1 MTTINTGIVLKY
13 VFKNDN
19 KKNILDLYELY
30 LNMYK
35 LFSNYEKNLIFLDFI
50 NRLVRDF
57 PYMGNISDKK
67 ILDNDKYLGESVYII
82 YTNLLRYI
90 FNKETDI
97 LKHFTSI
104 NFKHKENKL
113 DLYENIY
120 IYRWIYIYGNLGIKT
135 KEYDYLEFRNKFLKG
150 TLVYFNILINQLK
163 YLKNIVCD
171 KEFEDIISIEDTNLL
186 ENSIIKKIFED
197 KCNYIDSNID
207 SNLITILLGVPI
219 RLALEIDFFTSFSSY
234 QELINYKLN
243 LQKKLLKQDKIVFN
257 DILINNFIKTID
269 TDCKF
274 IGKILSKFVNLF
286 IYQHSDNIKDI
297 YIILSKYKDMSDER
311 YSVKL
316 KKFKEYYLENSFI
329 NL

>member
-1 MTTINTGIVLKY
+1 MTTINTGVVLKY

-113 DLYENIY
+113 DLYEI
-120 IYRWIYIYGNLGIKT
+120 
-135 KEYDYLEFRNKFLKG
+135 
-150 TLVYFNILINQLK
+150 
-163 YLKNIVCD
+163 
-171 KEFEDIISIEDTNLL
+171 
-186 ENSIIKKIFED
+186 
-197 KCNYIDSNID
+197 
-207 SNLITILLGVPI
+207 
-219 RLALEIDFFTSFSSY
+219 FSS
-234 QELINYKLN
+234 I
-243 LQKKLLKQDKIVFN
+243 
-257 DILINNFIKTID
+257 
-269 TDCKF
+269 
-274 IGKILSKFVNLF
+274 
-286 IYQHSDNIKDI
+286 
-297 YIILSKYKDMSDER
+297 
-311 YSVKL
+311 
-316 KKFKEYYLENSFI
+316 
-329 NL
+329 